1 MGVPL
6 RRSNVDTDQII
17 PAVFLKRVTKSG
29 FDDALFYAWRRDPNF
44 VLNKPEYAGKG
55 QILVAGPEFGIGSS
69 REHAVW
75 ALHDYGFRVVIAPS
89 FADIFYG
96 NTAKN
101 GVLAAIMPQESVE
114 LLWKLLEE
122 EPGREMTVSLE
133 TRTVTCGDVTL
144 PFEVNDYVRWRLM
157 NGYDD
162 IDLTLQHEDDIAAY
176 EKMRA
181 EKFPFKPKTIPAKH
195 WAEERI
201 ESAREPE
208 DADWTG
214 PLAGSRHYFSPR
226 SACRAA
232 TAARPALSLAEGE
245 SIIAGPRPLALCL
258 IEIIGSLAFASD
270 KGLTGSRQ

>member
-1 MGVPL
+1 MEKLTTLTGTGVPL

-17 PAVFLKRVTKSG
+17 PAVFLKRVTRTG
-29 FDDALFYAWRRDPNF
+29 FDDALFYAWRRNPDF
-44 VLNKPEYAGKG
+44 VLNKPEYADGK
-55 QILVAGPEFGIGSS
+55 ILVAGPDFGIGSS

-75 ALHDYGFRVVIAPS
+75 ALHDYGFRVVIAPR

-122 EPGREMTVSLE
+122 EPGRQMTVNLE
-133 TRTVTCGDVTL
+133 DRTVTCGDVVL

-181 EKFPFKPKTIPAKH
+181 ERFPFKPKTIPVLREPEA
-195 WAEERI
+195 AVV
-201 ESAREPE
+201 SAREPE
-208 DADWTG
+208 AADWTG
-214 PLAGSRHYFSPR
+214 PI
-226 SACRAA
+226 
-232 TAARPALSLAEGE
+232 AE
-245 SIIAGPRPLALCL
+245 R
-258 IEIIGSLAFASD
+258 
-270 KGLTGSRQ
+270 